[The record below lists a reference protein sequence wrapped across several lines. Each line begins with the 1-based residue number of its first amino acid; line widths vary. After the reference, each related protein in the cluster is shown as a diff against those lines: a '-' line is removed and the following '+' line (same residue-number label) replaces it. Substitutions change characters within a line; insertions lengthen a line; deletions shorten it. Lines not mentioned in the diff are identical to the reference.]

1 MRAREETPGEIAL
14 PGYGFDV
21 VWETGW
27 GRPQS
32 CHSGTAWAAPPQGLQ
47 ASTPPTLGCVAAAQR
62 HPWPPPTTSSCHYQ
76 KWLQVLP
83 NGPGVGATALVEKP
97 CSGV

>member
-1 MRAREETPGEIAL
+1 ML

-32 CHSGTAWAAPPQGLQ
+32 CHSGTAWAAPPQGLR
-47 ASTPPTLGCVAAAQR
+47 ASTPPILGCVALSCATR
-62 HPWPPPTTSSCHYQ
+62 PPSGTPGPRPPPAVVTTKNVSRYCQ
-76 KWLQVLP
+76 TA
-83 NGPGVGATALVEKP
+83 PG
-97 CSGV
+97 